1 MHLLHARAMAAGLVA
16 APVLLTAS
24 EALRLHISGAYVEN
38 DSDPAAD
45 VASELA
51 SVSSQLGT
59 FQLAASLAAAFAI
72 AWAISLLA
80 MSVALAGRRPRL
92 ALVGGLLGALSAV
105 ATGMHFSFYWVA
117 LEEFAT
123 APNRAEVVRVLA
135 ASGGS
140 PLFAFA
146 LVSFLLSGFL
156 ALLVLGVGLWQS
168 GTLPLWAAGVLV
180 LWLVVGVVGSEVWAA
195 SLANLL
201 LVVPFGLVARSL
213 LSPSRLDR
221 TASGHAAG
229 TPSRTG

>member
-1 MHLLHARAMAAGLVA
+1 MHTLHARAMAAGLIA

-24 EALRLHISGAYVEN
+24 EALRLHIAGAYVEN
-38 DSDPAAD
+38 ESDPAAD

-59 FQLAASLAAAFAI
+59 FRLAASLDAAFSVT
-72 AWAISLLA
+72 WAISLVA
-80 MSVALAGRRPRL
+80 MSVALAGLRPKL
-92 ALVGGLLGALSAV
+92 TLVGGLLGALSAV
-105 ATGMHFSFYWVA
+105 ATGMHFAFYWVA

-135 ASGGS
+135 ADGGS

-156 ALLVLGVGLWQS
+156 ALLVLGLGLWRS
-168 GTLPLWAAGVLV
+168 GILPLWATGVLV
-180 LWLVVGVVGSEVWAA
+180 LWLVAGIVGSEIPATA
-195 SLANLL
+195 LANLL

-213 LSPSRLDR
+213 LSRATPDR
-221 TASGHAAG
+221 TASGLVAG
-229 TPSRTG
+229 SLSRTR